1 MTFQDILQKTKKII
15 RVPLPG
21 GRSPALG
28 RTFFKNLNLCFFVGL
43 VLLSLHHKI
52 ILYNLPDISEE
63 LLYYVGIPL
72 VNGLLTGIICL
83 GLNYYFAKKHFTQYT
98 FNTENKP
105 ALFLTGF
112 IAGIA
117 CIYIV
122 LDELT
127 TYAITALIVYAAY
140 INIKSFAG
148 NLSGLLAPDER
159 ASTRDLSEFT
169 SFFINLLITF
179 SVINLSLNTIHISL
193 GTQIAFNFSEGVQ
206 GILDAIYFGLITMTT
221 VGYGD
226 IYPHSSV
233 ARAVVGLEC
242 LTSYVLLGIMIG
254 IVSRGVDFG
263 SKASK

>member
-1 MTFQDILQKTKKII
+1 MTFQDILQKPKNNQSAAAGRALAGTWTHIFQKPEFVLF
-15 RVPLPG
+15 RRAGTAVPPPQNYLVQ
-21 GRSPALG
+21 PAGHLG
-28 RTFFKNLNLCFFVGL
+28 RIALLCRDSSGQRPADGN
-43 VLLSLHHKI
+43 
-52 ILYNLPDISEE
+52 NLPRPE
-63 LLYYVGIPL
+63 LLL
-72 VNGLLTGIICL
+72 RQ
-83 GLNYYFAKKHFTQYT
+83 KHFTQYT

-148 NLSGLLAPDER
+148 KLSGLLAPDER